1 MLKCIKEIY
10 RVNPDPPVH
19 NRFKKCTQT
28 GKTYDTQFRKTGSDS
43 YPINRNVTR
52 WPLLLPRSICLFLPT
67 HIWVSEWKVSFCGQ
81 MGHFQPLAF
90 VFSLS
95 RVCFGLCRRKKPD
108 AFKWTRN
115 ERLYEFHKNVC
126 FSLQV

>member
-10 RVNPDPPVH
+10 RVNSDPPVH
-19 NRFKKCTQT
+19 SEIKKCTQT

-43 YPINRNVTR
+43 SPINRNVTR
-52 WPLLLPRSICLFLPT
+52 WPLLLPRSCRPIYGS
-67 HIWVSEWKVSFCGQ
+67 VSERSAFVGRWDTFNCLLLCF
-81 MGHFQPLAF
+81 HFHVFVLAF
-90 VFSLS
+90 V
-95 RVCFGLCRRKKPD
+95 GKKPD